1 MSANMLPLH
10 DDGCPEKEVPCPCE
24 CGILFKRKSIAA
36 HTSNCPFRLVEC
48 AFRCVGCNLATMAK
62 DMDEHLKVT
71 LTHDSSG
78 ITSYD
83 YDLQAAAPQHCVLIL
98 GKSQEQDR
106 EIAQVSKFLADI
118 GNDAETKYAQ
128 AIAASTAVAASISQ
142 SNATAFKRF
151 KENERASKDS
161 VNLLDDLKSKINT
174 SASQI
179 DSLRSNVDLLKQNVT
194 KAFAGK

>member
-1 MSANMLPLH
+1 
-10 DDGCPEKEVPCPCE
+10 
-24 CGILFKRKSIAA
+24 
-36 HTSNCPFRLVEC
+36 
-48 AFRCVGCNLATMAK
+48 
-62 DMDEHLKVT
+62 
-71 LTHDSSG
+71 
-78 ITSYD
+78 
-83 YDLQAAAPQHCVLIL
+83 
-98 GKSQEQDR
+98 
-106 EIAQVSKFLADI
+106 LADI

>member
-71 LTHDSSG
+71 RSRMIHLESHPMTM
-78 ITSYD
+78 ICR
-83 YDLQAAAPQHCVLIL
+83 LQHL
-98 GKSQEQDR
+98 
-106 EIAQVSKFLADI
+106 
-118 GNDAETKYAQ
+118 
-128 AIAASTAVAASISQ
+128 SIV
-142 SNATAFKRF
+142 F
-151 KENERASKDS
+151 
-161 VNLLDDLKSKINT
+161 
-174 SASQI
+174 
-179 DSLRSNVDLLKQNVT
+179 
-194 KAFAGK
+194 